1 MYSRKSVR
9 LEPSGT
15 PALTAFQTSPDFHPE
30 SAETVYY

>member
-15 PALTAFQTSPDFHPE
+15 PALTANSCEDFHPE
-30 SAETVYY
+30 LAETVYY